1 MNGFTTRAVHG
12 PKLRKDPSGALRP
25 PLYESVAFEFDS
37 AQEIEDAFTG
47 KKPAHT
53 YSRITNPTVEELE
66 QRIRLLTYANGVIAV
81 SSGMAAI
88 ADTVMALA
96 EPGSNIVTSEHLF
109 SHTLSLF
116 TSTLGPWGLHTR
128 FADMTN
134 PFSVKEKIDANTRLI
149 FLETITNP
157 QLEVADVAAI
167 VDVAKEYK
175 IPVVIDGTM
184 TTPYLFSSKQA
195 GAAVEIISSTKF
207 ISGGA
212 TTVGGLIIDNGIF
225 DWNNAPALADFSKK
239 FGSNAFLARLRK
251 EVYRNLGSSLSP
263 HNAWMQILGLETLA
277 LRVSKCCQNAL
288 SLAQF
293 LAAREEVVHVN
304 YPGLASSPSHITAA
318 RQLPNGFGG
327 ILTFD
332 LGNRERAYKLIDQV
346 RLIRRATNLNDNKTL
361 IIHPASTIFHEF
373 SPERRERMG
382 IPEGLIRLS
391 VGIEEID
398 DLTHDITQGLETL

>member
-12 PKLRKDPSGALRP
+12 PKLRKDPLGALRP

-37 AQEIEDAFTG
+37 AEDIEDAFTG
-47 KKPAHT
+47 KKPGHT

-88 ADTVMALA
+88 ADTVMSLA

-134 PFSVKEKIDANTRLI
+134 PFSVKEKIDENTRLI

-167 VDVAKEYK
+167 VEVAKEFN
-175 IPVVIDGTM
+175 IPVVVDGTM

-207 ISGGA
+207 LSGGA
-212 TTVGGLIIDNGIF
+212 TTVGGLIIDNGTF
-225 DWNNAPALADFSKK
+225 DWSNAPTLIDFTKK

-251 EVYRNLGSSLSP
+251 EVYRNLGSCLSP
-263 HNAWMQILGLETLA
+263 HNAWLQILGIETLA

-288 SLAQF
+288 TLAQF
-293 LAAREEVVHVN
+293 LASREEVVHVN
-304 YPGLASSPSHITAA
+304 YPGLSSSPSHITAS
-318 RQLPNGFGG
+318 RQLSHGFGG

-332 LGNRERAYKLIDQV
+332 LGSKEAAYRCINNL

-382 IPEGLIRLS
+382 ITEGLIRLS
-391 VGIEEID
+391 VGIEESD
-398 DLTHDITQGLETL
+398 DLLHDISQGLETP